1 MFNSGNT
8 TDTRT
13 ATWSEIP
20 ELKSGSDS
28 YQVIDA
34 WSGEDLG
41 CVEKEHS
48 VSLESHDVSVLVVKG
63 EC

>member
-1 MFNSGNT
+1 MLNSGNA

-13 ATWSEIP
+13 ATWSDIP
-20 ELKSGSDS
+20 ELKNGSGS

-34 WSGEDLG
+34 WSGQDLG
-41 CVEKEHS
+41 CIEKGHS
-48 VSLESHDVSVLVVKG
+48 VSLDSHDVSVLVVKG